1 MYNNGMIDMIRPE
14 VDPQL
19 IEQIKKKYPET
30 EKLSNAD
37 VIDWALRILINKK

>member
-1 MYNNGMIDMIRPE
+1 MIRPE

-19 IEQIKKKYPET
+19 IEQIKKNHPEI

-37 VIDWALRILINKK
+37 VIDWALRVLINKK